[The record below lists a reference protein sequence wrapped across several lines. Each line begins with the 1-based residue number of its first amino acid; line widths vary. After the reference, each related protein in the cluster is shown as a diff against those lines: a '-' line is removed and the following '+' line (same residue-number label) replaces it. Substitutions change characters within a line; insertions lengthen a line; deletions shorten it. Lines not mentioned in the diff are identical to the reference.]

1 MKKIAIF
8 PGSFSTFTL
17 GHKSI
22 VERTLPLFDKLI
34 IAIGINS
41 NKTNNFP
48 TEKNQKWIQS
58 LFSNETKIEVL
69 SYYGLTV
76 DFCKEQNSKYI
87 VRGVRDEKDFEFE
100 KKVAQNNKELNSGI
114 ETLLI
119 TTLPKYSHISSTIVR
134 DIMLNKGDIS
144 KLIPNHSEI
153 REHFS
158 IGN

>member
-1 MKKIAIF
+1 MKKIAVF
-8 PGSFSTFTL
+8 PGSFSPFTL

-41 NKTNNFP
+41 NKTNKFDS
-48 TEKNQKWIQS
+48 EKNQKWIQS
-58 LFSNETKIEVL
+58 LFANENKIEVL
-69 SYYGLTV
+69 TYEGLTV
-76 DFCKEQNSKYI
+76 DFCKNQNSKYI

-100 KKVAQNNKELNSGI
+100 KKVAQNNKELSSEI

-134 DIMLNKGDIS
+134 DIMKNRGDLS
-144 KLIPNHSEI
+144 KLVPNHLNIQE
-153 REHFS
+153 FFL
-158 IGN
+158 

>member
-1 MKKIAIF
+1 MKKIAVF
-8 PGSFSTFTL
+8 PGSFSPFTF

-41 NKTNNFP
+41 NKTNNFDS
-48 TEKNQKWIQS
+48 EKNQKWIQS
-58 LFSNETKIEVL
+58 LFINETKIEVL
-69 SYYGLTV
+69 TFEGLTV
-76 DFCKEQNSKYI
+76 DFCKNQKSKYI

-100 KKVAQNNKELNSGI
+100 KKVAQNNKELNSEI

-134 DIMLNKGDIS
+134 DIIKNNGDTT
-144 KLIPNHSEI
+144 KLIPNS
-153 REHFS
+153 RELKGFF
-158 IGN
+158 

>member
-1 MKKIAIF
+1 MKKIAVF
-8 PGSFSTFTL
+8 PGSFSPFTL

-41 NKTNNFP
+41 NKSNNFP
-48 TEKNQKWIQS
+48 TEKNQMWIQS
-58 LFSNETKIEVL
+58 LFANETKIEVL
-69 SYYGLTV
+69 TYSGLTV
-76 DFCKEQNSKYI
+76 DFCKEKNSKYI

-100 KKVAQNNKELNSGI
+100 KKVAQNNKELNSEI

-153 REHFS
+153 RKHFLL
-158 IGN
+158 GN

>member
-1 MKKIAIF
+1 MKKIAVF
-8 PGSFSTFTL
+8 PGSFSPFTL

-158 IGN
+158 IGI

>member
-1 MKKIAIF
+1 MKKIAVF
-8 PGSFSTFTL
+8 PGSFSPFTL

-48 TEKNQKWIQS
+48 TEKNQKWIQL

-69 SYYGLTV
+69 TYDGLTV

-100 KKVAQNNKELNSGI
+100 KKVAQNNKELNSEI

-134 DIMLNKGDIS
+134 DIMLNKGDVS
-144 KLIPNHSEI
+144 KLIPNNSEI

-158 IGN
+158 IRS

>member
-1 MKKIAIF
+1 MEILI
-8 PGSFSTFTL
+8 
-17 GHKSI
+17 I
-22 VERTLPLFDKLI
+22 QFDKLI

-48 TEKNQKWIQS
+48 AKKNQKWIQS
-58 LFSNETKIEVL
+58 LFANETKIKVL
-69 SYYGLTV
+69 TYEGLTV

-100 KKVAQNNKELNSGI
+100 KKVAQNNKELNSEI

-158 IGN
+158 SEN

>member
-1 MKKIAIF
+1 MKKIAVF
-8 PGSFSTFTL
+8 PGSFSPFTL

-22 VERTLPLFDKLI
+22 VERILPLFDKLI

-48 TEKNQKWIQS
+48 TEKNQKWIQL

-69 SYYGLTV
+69 TYDGLTV

-100 KKVAQNNKELNSGI
+100 KKVAQNNKELNSEI

-134 DIMLNKGDIS
+134 DIMLNKGDVS
-144 KLIPNHSEI
+144 KFIPNHSEI

>member
-1 MKKIAIF
+1 
-8 PGSFSTFTL
+8 L

-69 SYYGLTV
+69 TYDGLTV

-100 KKVAQNNKELNSGI
+100 KKVAQNNKELNSEI

-134 DIMLNKGDIS
+134 DIMLNKGDVS

>member
-1 MKKIAIF
+1 MKKIAVF
-8 PGSFSTFTL
+8 PGSFSPFTL

-41 NKTNNFP
+41 NKSNNFP
-48 TEKNQKWIQS
+48 TEKNQMWIQS
-58 LFSNETKIEVL
+58 LFANETKIEVL
-69 SYYGLTV
+69 TYSGLTV
-76 DFCKEQNSKYI
+76 DFCKEKNSKYI

-100 KKVAQNNKELNSGI
+100 KKVAQNNKELNSEI

-153 REHFS
+153 RKHFS
-158 IGN
+158 SGN

>member
-1 MKKIAIF
+1 MKKIAVF
-8 PGSFSTFTL
+8 PGSFSPFTF

-22 VERTLPLFDKLI
+22 VERILPLFDKLI

-41 NKTNNFP
+41 NKTNKFDSK
-48 TEKNQKWIQS
+48 KNQKWIQT
-58 LFSNETKIEVL
+58 LFANETKIEVL
-69 SYYGLTV
+69 TYYGLTV
-76 DFCKEQNSKYI
+76 DFCKNQNSKYI

-100 KKVAQNNKELNSGI
+100 KKVAQNNKELNSEI

-134 DIMLNKGDIS
+134 DIMKNKGDIS

-158 IGN
+158 SGN

>member
-1 MKKIAIF
+1 MKKIAVF
-8 PGSFSTFTL
+8 PGSFSPFTL

-41 NKTNNFP
+41 NKTNKFDS
-48 TEKNQKWIQS
+48 EKNQKWIQS
-58 LFSNETKIEVL
+58 LFANETKIEVL
-69 SYYGLTV
+69 TYYGLTV
-76 DFCKEQNSKYI
+76 DFCKNQKSKYI

-100 KKVAQNNKELNSGI
+100 KKVAQNNKELNSEI

-134 DIMLNKGDIS
+134 DIMLNKGDVS

>member
-1 MKKIAIF
+1 MKKIAVF
-8 PGSFSTFTL
+8 PGSFSPFTL

-41 NKTNNFP
+41 NKTNNFDS
-48 TEKNQKWIQS
+48 EKNQKWIHS
-58 LFSNETKIEVL
+58 LFANETKIEVL
-69 SYYGLTV
+69 TYEGLTV
-76 DFCKEQNSKYI
+76 DFCKKQNSKYI

-100 KKVAQNNKELNSGI
+100 KKVAQNNKELNSEI

-119 TTLPKYSHISSTIVR
+119 ITLPKYSHISSTIVR

-144 KLIPNHSEI
+144 KLIPHHSEI

-158 IGN
+158 IGS

>member
-1 MKKIAIF
+1 MKKIAVF
-8 PGSFSTFTL
+8 PGSFSPFTL

-48 TEKNQKWIQS
+48 TEKNQKWIQL

-69 SYYGLTV
+69 TYDGLTV

-100 KKVAQNNKELNSGI
+100 KKVAQNNKELNSEI

-119 TTLPKYSHISSTIVR
+119 TTLPKHSHISSTIVR
-134 DIMLNKGDIS
+134 DIMKNKGDLS
-144 KLIPNHSEI
+144 KLIPNHSNIQE
-153 REHFS
+153 FFL
-158 IGN
+158 

>member
-1 MKKIAIF
+1 MKKIAVF
-8 PGSFSTFTL
+8 PGSFAPFTL

-41 NKTNNFP
+41 NKTNNFDF
-48 TEKNQKWIQS
+48 EKNQKWIQS
-58 LFSNETKIEVL
+58 LFANETKIEVL
-69 SYYGLTV
+69 TYDGLTV

-119 TTLPKYSHISSTIVR
+119 TTLPKYSNISSTIVR

>member
-1 MKKIAIF
+1 MKKIAVF
-8 PGSFSTFTL
+8 PGSFSPFTL

-41 NKTNNFP
+41 NKTNNFDS
-48 TEKNQKWIQS
+48 EKNQKWIQS
-58 LFSNETKIEVL
+58 LFANETKIEVL
-69 SYYGLTV
+69 AYEGLTV
-76 DFCKEQNSKYI
+76 DFCKNQNSKYI

-100 KKVAQNNKELNSGI
+100 KKVAQNNKELNSEI

-134 DIMLNKGDIS
+134 DIMKNKGDLS
-144 KLIPNHSEI
+144 KLVPNHSNIQE
-153 REHFS
+153 FFL
-158 IGN
+158 

>member
-1 MKKIAIF
+1 MKKIAVF
-8 PGSFSTFTL
+8 PGSFSPFTL
-17 GHKSI
+17 GHRSI

-48 TEKNQKWIQS
+48 TEKNQKWIQL

-69 SYYGLTV
+69 TYDGLTV

-100 KKVAQNNKELNSGI
+100 KKVAQNNKELNSEI

-134 DIMLNKGDIS
+134 DIMKNNGDLS
-144 KLIPNHSEI
+144 KLVPNHLNIQE
-153 REHFS
+153 FFF
-158 IGN
+158 